1 MERYTAMYLCGQPG
15 LSDNPVTA
23 YVNNLSV
30 TGTAPGTATTRRT
43 PTTWPHDPTRECN
56 VCVASASR
64 SSDPESAPRHCA
76 TNSQRRARLDKLAE
90 AKHQLD
96 EEMAILHWE
105 LGQDLEPRDRQ
116 PTQMVPVQE
125 QPCEGSGAWQE
136 RHPAAEQPRA
146 CAATPPAQ
154 GCTRDAD
161 RRANEGINV
170 DTNADDDAPPLFR
183 RASQN
188 LAVAAMLLRGCP
200 KAATSKERRVR
211 QQLKVLLKAAVA
223 QQEESCSEHG

>member
-1 MERYTAMYLCGQPG
+1 
-15 LSDNPVTA
+15 
-23 YVNNLSV
+23 
-30 TGTAPGTATTRRT
+30 
-43 PTTWPHDPTRECN
+43 
-56 VCVASASR
+56 
-64 SSDPESAPRHCA
+64 
-76 TNSQRRARLDKLAE
+76 
-90 AKHQLD
+90 
-96 EEMAILHWE
+96 MAILHWE

-125 QPCEGSGAWQE
+125 QPCEGSG
-136 RHPAAEQPRA
+136 
-146 CAATPPAQ
+146 ATPPAQ

-200 KAATSKERRVR
+200 KAATSEERRVR